1 MDRAP
6 EDLNA
11 TYERILD
18 SISKK
23 GQGLRILAR
32 RVLIYIAYSRLP
44 VDIRLLRYTV
54 SVEED
59 SQSLKA
65 LESSIPTEMAI
76 VDACA
81 NLISIDRETQLVRF
95 VHFSVQ
101 EFLTRHQFSIDTF
114 RLGPELANREFARML
129 IALLKILYSEQSTYK
144 DMNVRFGQ
152 LHTLHEWPYY
162 LSSANLGA
170 LSADDHMLTLVTSF
184 FERSPPVPISLNNR
198 FFISDVNN
206 IKMSIYLSFSPSTL
220 ALMFDLPD
228 RYEHYQPQPVYKKTF
243 DYNHLEPICSNGS
256 ISYSRTRFFNQYK
269 GPVIIFDD
277 RFAMHYATIVLDS
290 VPAAK
295 RLCTHGYPIDYSYH
309 TPLAPLINVK
319 YNKNCGLHVD
329 RNWDCVP
336 KNYASSPLCSARSEK
351 VAKFLLDNGVST
363 DIRRL
368 GCELHDP
375 LSWLAIACN
384 TKAFELVSNST
395 KVFELVSNRI
405 VYQHTRRHSA
415 ALLATLDYG
424 YSGSADIIRL
434 LISNGADVNARG
446 GKYGATLEAAIHA
459 SNIEYIELLLNRGA
473 DVNAVGGEYGTAL
486 QAAAAYHG
494 AHFGCIQLLLD
505 GGADVNSVDG
515 RYGTALQAAVCW
527 REDEN
532 IQLLLDRG
540 ADVNPVGGVYGTAL
554 QAAAAEGYGRGK
566 CVQLF
571 LDRGADVNALG
582 GKYGTALQAAAASN
596 EANVECI
603 RLLLDRGADVNA
615 VGGVYGTALQAAAA
629 SRSNSVE
636 NVQLLL
642 DRGADVNALGGKYGT
657 ALQAAATKGRLDR
670 QCVQLLLD
678 RGADVNAVG
687 GVYGTA
693 LQAAAAEGYFDG
705 QCVQLLLDR
714 GADVN
719 AMGGKYGTALQAA
732 AVSWWWKS
740 VEHVQLLLDRG
751 ADVNA
756 LGGKY
761 GTALQAA
768 ATKGHLD
775 RQCVQLL
782 LDRGADVNAVGGKYG
797 TALQA
802 AATKGGL
809 DGQCV
814 QLLLDRGADVNAV
827 GGKYSTALQA
837 AAASRW
843 HSVEHVQL
851 LLDRGADVNAV
862 GGKYGTALQAA
873 AAEGRPDGQCVQLLL
888 DRGADVNAVGGVYGI
903 ALQAAAASNEANV
916 KCMRLLLDRGADV
929 NAVGG
934 VYGTALQAAAASSV
948 KVECMQLL
956 LDQGADVNAVGG
968 VYGTALQAAAA
979 VNGANVEHLQLLPN
993 RVDIDTESGGSS
1005 TFPQASNRCRLE
1017 AVKLLLSRGADVNSR
1032 GGKYGTALQAAL
1044 AVASIG
1050 EGYRTN
1056 KYTELC
1062 VTPKKASWEESEDAR
1077 FSVLEVLLDNGA
1089 DITAYVQGSK
1099 YGDAPTAAYQ
1109 LWKDDIDALSWFM
1122 ALLESRGWKEGD
1134 TAT

>member
-687 GVYGTA
+687 GVYG
-693 LQAAAAEGYFDG
+693 
-705 QCVQLLLDR
+705 
-714 GADVN
+714 
-719 AMGGKYGTALQAA
+719 
-732 AVSWWWKS
+732 
-740 VEHVQLLLDRG
+740 
-751 ADVNA
+751 
-756 LGGKY
+756 
-761 GTALQAA
+761 
-768 ATKGHLD
+768 
-775 RQCVQLL
+775 
-782 LDRGADVNAVGGKYG
+782 
-797 TALQA
+797 
-802 AATKGGL
+802 
-809 DGQCV
+809 
-814 QLLLDRGADVNAV
+814 
-827 GGKYSTALQA
+827 
-837 AAASRW
+837 
-843 HSVEHVQL
+843 
-851 LLDRGADVNAV
+851 
-862 GGKYGTALQAA
+862 
-873 AAEGRPDGQCVQLLL
+873 
-888 DRGADVNAVGGVYGI
+888 I